1 VSPQNGAHTPRI
13 LPLKAQDQV
22 VGSAY
27 LTGHLTRPGPVPLCA
42 THCVYATDPQRAT
55 LFGPLLAAQTLF
67 SRGLSAF
74 SAPLRSNM
82 FEPPPARS
90 AAVITWRAMAAG
102 HSATRRDADKTRLQL
117 ATRQRGNCNFNY
129 NYNCIQL
136 RLMSDNK
143 PNAKCMPNQVH

>member
-1 VSPQNGAHTPRI
+1 MGHIPLNIAIESAGPGRGVS
-13 LPLKAQDQV
+13 LPNWPLNP
-22 VGSAY
+22 
-27 LTGHLTRPGPVPLCA
+27 RPGPVPLCA

-129 NYNCIQL
+129 NYNCSQL